1 MTRCYF
7 QLREK
12 KTNQSTLLASDMM
25 RHLHSRQYLGKALV
39 ICDSPFS
46 LLRVARKQWLKL
58 ARTIQRQRS
67 STLNADKILRF
78 TYAITHM
85 QHMQFTAKSPFKQPE
100 AHVFF
105 CSAQDIP
112 QLPLNCFTIYLIDSV
127 DPDLLTKVIAQAP
140 EAALFV
146 DYDTNQLERL
156 DVTGKIALEG
166 QVTAQWEKVA
176 GFLESQDI
184 NVEALANSDFEHID
198 SVDNALDTLLGI
210 SHEFLRIASD
220 FQHTVELAQ
229 PLRLDKHTQQ
239 LFNTVTLLAYRVQAL
254 TPGALSEYML
264 RTYHEENTFF
274 LHDIIADLIPLHESL
289 LETIIR
295 HQTAGRVRLALAIQ
309 TSMERF
315 SLIR

>member
-1 MTRCYF
+1 M
-7 QLREK
+7 K
-12 KTNQSTLLASDMM
+12 
-25 RHLHSRQYLGKALV
+25 G
-39 ICDSPFS
+39 
-46 LLRVARKQWLKL
+46 
-58 ARTIQRQRS
+58 
-67 STLNADKILRF
+67 
-78 TYAITHM
+78 
-85 QHMQFTAKSPFKQPE
+85 
-100 AHVFF
+100 
-105 CSAQDIP
+105 
-112 QLPLNCFTIYLIDSV
+112 
-127 DPDLLTKVIAQAP
+127 
-140 EAALFV
+140 
-146 DYDTNQLERL
+146 
-156 DVTGKIALEG
+156 
-166 QVTAQWEKVA
+166 EKVA

-184 NVEALANSDFEHID
+184 NVEALANSDLEHID

-295 HQTAGRVRLALAIQ
+295 HQAAGRVRLALAIQ
-309 TSMERF
+309 ASMERF
-315 SLIR
+315 SLIK

>member
-12 KTNQSTLLASDMM
+12 KINQSTLLASDMM

-58 ARTIQRQRS
+58 ARTVQRQRS

-85 QHMQFTAKSPFKQPE
+85 QHMQFTAKSPFKQPD

-105 CSAQDIP
+105 CSTAELP
-112 QLPLNCFTIYLIDSV
+112 QLPLNCFTIYLIDSI
-127 DPDLLTKVIAQAP
+127 DHNLLSKIIAQAP
-140 EAALFV
+140 ESALFV
-146 DYDTNQLERL
+146 DYADNRLEQLM
-156 DVTGKIALEG
+156 VSNKVVLEG
-166 QVTAQWEKVA
+166 KVTSSWEKVV
-176 GFLESQDI
+176 GFLDKKNIDI
-184 NVEALANSDFEHID
+184 EALTNSDFAHID
-198 SVDNALDTLLGI
+198 MIDDALDTLLGV
-210 SHEFLRIASD
+210 SHEFLHIASD

-289 LETIIR
+289 LETIVR
-295 HQTAGRVRLALAIQ
+295 HHTAGRSRLALAIQ
-309 TSMERF
+309 TSIERF
-315 SLIR
+315 SLIK